1 MKNYSFPIRD
11 KDSKF
16 SLKFKCTVK
25 HNQQQTWRI
34 VGPQKSGDGINMVIY
49 DGYEDLKY
57 VAK

>member
-25 HNQQQTWRI
+25 HNHSKRGKLL
-34 VGPQKSGDGINMVIY
+34 GPKNHGINMVIY
-49 DGYEDLKY
+49 DEYEDLKC
-57 VAK
+57 VSK